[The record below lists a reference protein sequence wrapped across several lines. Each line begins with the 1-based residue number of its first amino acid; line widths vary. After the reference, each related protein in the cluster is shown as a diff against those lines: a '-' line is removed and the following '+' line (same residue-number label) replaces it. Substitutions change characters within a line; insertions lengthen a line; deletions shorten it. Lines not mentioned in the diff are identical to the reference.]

1 MSNRESVISKLK
13 ELAKTVL
20 NTDKVE
26 LKFTDNKLSDGSIIR
41 YDADDLATGVVVSI
55 VVEDG
60 SVLPLPIGS
69 YSLEDGTTF
78 DVVSEDGTID
88 NVVTAEEPAEVE
100 DAPAEMEEKQATA
113 EAKQL
118 AKSIVESVV
127 KETRFEAEPEN
138 TEEVATTEMEFEKIK
153 KSNKME
159 FEALNKKV
167 EEQGVLIK
175 EMFKIIEDFGK
186 TDSVDSVETKKNV
199 FKEAKK
205 RLTAKELKAL
215 FNSQLK

>member
-1 MSNRESVISKLK
+1 MSNRDSVISKLK

-41 YDADDLATGVVVSI
+41 YDADVLATGVQVSI

-60 SVLPLPIGS
+60 SVLPLPVGS

-78 DVVSEDGTID
+78 DVVSEDGTVD
-88 NVVTAEEPAEVE
+88 NVVISEEPVAE
-100 DAPAEMEEKQATA
+100 DTPAEMEEKPATP

-138 TEEVATTEMEFEKIK
+138 TEEVSTTEMEFEKIK

-159 FEALNKKV
+159 FEVLNKKV

-175 EMFKIIEDFGK
+175 EMFKLIEEFGK
-186 TDSVDSVETKKNV
+186 TDSIESIETKKNV

-205 RLTAKELKAL
+205 RLTVKEAKELFK
-215 FNSQLK
+215 SQL

>member
-1 MSNRESVISKLK
+1 M
-13 ELAKTVL
+13 
-20 NTDKVE
+20 
-26 LKFTDNKLSDGSIIR
+26 KFTDNKLSDGSIIR

-88 NVVTAEEPAEVE
+88 NVVMAEEPAEPAEVE

-205 RLTAKELKAL
+205 NLTAKELKAL